1 MAKSRTVFVCGECG
15 GRSPAWSGRCP
26 HCGKWGTLVEEVE
39 ERGASAGKRP
49 AEKASPVEIGSI
61 PSDSGERMV
70 SGMDEFDRVMGG
82 GILRGS
88 INLIGGE
95 PGIGK
100 STLMLQLAAAVAR
113 QGSSVLYATGEES
126 AAQVA
131 GRARRTDSVAGGL
144 TVLPATCLS
153 SIERAVEEGEP
164 SLLVVDS
171 IQTVYAP
178 ELSSA
183 PGSVSQVR
191 HCTAEL
197 LRITKTR
204 SMTTFVVGHVTKQ
217 GAIAGPKVMEH
228 LVDAVVYFEGDSTHS
243 YRLLRVSKNR
253 FGSTNELGVFEMSA
267 AGLQGVRE
275 ASAYFLRREE
285 AARPGTVVV
294 AVMEG
299 TRPFLV
305 EVQALTSET
314 RYGMP
319 QRTAIGLDRQR
330 LPMLLAVLEK
340 RCGLNLGKQDVY
352 VNVAGGMSLSDPG
365 VDLGVCLAVA
375 SSLLDRPL
383 RRGTVLCGEVGL
395 GGEIRPVSF
404 FDTRLGEVEGLGFD
418 SLAGSLE
425 NVRASGPDI
434 DEKTDSGGTAHS
446 GAVGYSTVMDSIDSL
461 LHDDP
466 KGGSWL

>member
-1 MAKSRTVFVCGECG
+1 MARSRTVFVCGECG

-26 HCGKWGTLVEEVE
+26 HCGKWGTLAEEVE
-39 ERGASAGKRP
+39 ARSASRTVP
-49 AEKASPVEIGSI
+49 AEKATPVDIGSI
-61 PSDSGERMV
+61 PTESGSRIL
-70 SGMDEFDRVMGG
+70 SGSEEFDRVMGG
-82 GILRGS
+82 GVLQGS
-88 INLIGGE
+88 MNLIGGE

-100 STLMLQLAAAVAR
+100 STLMLQIAASLARREVP
-113 QGSSVLYATGEES
+113 VLYATGEES

-131 GRARRTDSVAGGL
+131 GRARRTDSVADGL
-144 TVLPATCLS
+144 QVLPATSLG
-153 SIERAVEEGEP
+153 SIQRAVEDLRPG
-164 SLLVVDS
+164 LLVVDS

-178 ELSSA
+178 ELTSA

-191 HCTAEL
+191 HCTSEL
-197 LRITKTR
+197 LRLTKTGE
-204 SMTTFVVGHVTKQ
+204 MTTFVVGHVTKQ

-253 FGSTNELGVFEMSA
+253 FGSTNELGVFEMA
-267 AGLQGVRE
+267 ASGLRGVRE
-275 ASAYFLRREE
+275 ASAYFLRRDE
-285 AARPGTVVV
+285 AVRPGTVVV

-299 TRPFLV
+299 SRPFLV

-314 RYGMP
+314 RYGTP
-319 QRTAIGLDRQR
+319 QRSANGLDRRR

-365 VDLGVCLAVA
+365 VDLGVCAAVA
-375 SSLLDRPL
+375 SSLLDRPV
-383 RRGTVLCGEVGL
+383 RQGTVLCGEVGL
-395 GGEIRPVSF
+395 GGELRPVSF
-404 FDTRLGEVEGLGFD
+404 FDTRLGEVLGLGFD

-425 NVRASGPDI
+425 NVRALEAEDDGSIG
-434 DEKTDSGGTAHS
+434 SGGNAHS
-446 GAVGYSTVMDSIDSL
+446 GAEGYSTVMDSIDSL
-461 LHDDP
+461 LHDDK

>member
-1 MAKSRTVFVCGECG
+1 MAKSRTVYVCGECG
-15 GRSPAWSGRCP
+15 GKSPAWSGRCP
-26 HCGKWGTLVEEVE
+26 HCGKWGTLVEEAEQRKTAGGRGPVE
-39 ERGASAGKRP
+39 KV
-49 AEKASPVEIGSI
+49 SPVEIGSI
-61 PSDSGERMV
+61 PSLSGERMV
-70 SGMDEFDRVMGG
+70 SGIDEFDRVMGG
-82 GILRGS
+82 GVLRGS
-88 INLIGGE
+88 INLIGGQ

-100 STLMLQLAAAVAR
+100 STLMLQLSASLSREGA
-113 QGSSVLYATGEES
+113 SVLYSTGEES
-126 AAQVA
+126 SAQVA
-131 GRARRTDSVAGGL
+131 GRARRTDSVSDGL
-144 TVLPATCLS
+144 MVLPATSLC
-153 SIERAVEEGEP
+153 SIERALEEQAP
-164 SLLVVDS
+164 ALLVVDS

-197 LRITKTR
+197 LRMTKTR
-204 SMTTFVVGHVTKQ
+204 EMTTFVVGHVTKQ

-243 YRLLRVSKNR
+243 YRLLRVAKNR
-253 FGSTNELGVFEMSA
+253 FGSTNELGVFEMT
-267 AGLQGVRE
+267 AGGLRGVRE

-314 RYGMP
+314 RYGVP

-375 SSLLDRPL
+375 SSLLDRPV
-383 RRGTVLCGEVGL
+383 RQGTVLCGEVGL
-395 GGEIRPVSF
+395 GGEVRPVSF
-404 FDTRLGEVEGLGFD
+404 FDTRLGEVLGLGFD

-425 NVRASGPDI
+425 NLRASRPGGD
-434 DEKTDSGGTAHS
+434 DTLDSGGEAHS
-446 GAVGYSTVMDSIDSL
+446 GAEGYSTVMDSIDSL
-461 LHDDP
+461 LQDDS